1 MASGELDRHR
11 RRFAA
16 ADAKGRHTAPC
27 TTRTKG
33 ADEGDENAR
42 TRCADGVAQGTCAA
56 VRVDPI
62 VREPELAHRGH
73 GHYREGFVDL
83 PQVDLVLR
91 PLRLPQ
97 RLAHGTHRSRREPLR
112 LLRVRRVRHD
122 GGERNHAIRIG
133 DRGVPRHVC
142 LHYSDADELWRLF
155 RPFVLEQLRQRAPI
169 LYIHEEN
176 GRDAVMSRIRSE
188 GYDPE
193 ELCNAGLLR
202 LLEPSDGYLRAG
214 TFVPDRMVDFME
226 AAILA
231 FRASGHQ
238 KLLISGEMSWYLK
251 GTPGTERMIEY
262 EALLNK
268 LLARHPEVTIVCH
281 YDTHRMDGAVTL
293 GALCSHTHVQLNDR
307 LVQGFFV
314 E

>member
-1 MASGELDRHR
+1 MEKDRLLTIEEAAQYLNISKTTLRRWTKVGTLRCSRIGVKGE
-11 RRFAA
+11 RRFLQKDLDACVSRDDAIVVPPNTSAGSTDPVAVLAEAA
-16 ADAKGRHTAPC
+16 
-27 TTRTKG
+27 
-33 ADEGDENAR
+33 
-42 TRCADGVAQGTCAA
+42 
-56 VRVDPI
+56 
-62 VREPELAHRGH
+62 
-73 GHYREGFVDL
+73 
-83 PQVDLVLR
+83 
-91 PLRLPQ
+91 
-97 RLAHGTHRSRREPLR
+97 S
-112 LLRVRRVRHD
+112 
-122 GGERNHAIRIG
+122 
-133 DRGVPRHVC
+133 RGVPRHVC
-142 LHYSDADELWRLF
+142 LHYRDADELWRLF
-155 RPFVLEQLRQRAPI
+155 LPFVLEQLRQRGPI

-176 GRDAVMSRIRSE
+176 GREAVMSRIRSE

-202 LLEPSDGYLRAG
+202 LLEPYDGYLRAG

-231 FRASGHQ
+231 FRASGHE
-238 KLLISGEMSWYLK
+238 KVLISGEMSWYLK

-281 YDTHRMDGAVTL
+281 YDAHRMDGAVTL

-314 E
+314 EA